1 MLRFDQR
8 QSAAAVNVWNTFAE
22 LEQPFSL
29 LCSGIEIKHPQTR
42 IENDRVVMHI
52 KQRKDAINI
61 DMYCDND
68 HQELVDVHPE
78 RIIREQAKIDSVL
91 AEYSSYLDNDW
102 YHFAGKL
109 LTKKAWWPD
118 RHMELQ
124 LVSPFVH
131 WLTSHYFYEDLCRV
145 QLPDG
150 DAFKCALAYQYLKKH
165 DDFDRVMDF
174 DRSFFGYPDD

>member
-1 MLRFDQR
+1 MLD
-8 QSAAAVNVWNTFAE
+8 
-22 LEQPFSL
+22 
-29 LCSGIEIKHPQTR
+29 
-42 IENDRVVMHI
+42 
-52 KQRKDAINI
+52 
-61 DMYCDND
+61 
-68 HQELVDVHPE
+68 
-78 RIIREQAKIDSVL
+78 
-91 AEYSSYLDNDW
+91 EYVSYLDNDW
-102 YHFAGKL
+102 YHFASKL

-145 QLPDG
+145 QLPEG

-174 DRSFFGYPDD
+174 DRSFFGYPDDQTQSVPLWTLRAIARYICYLGLLLNML